1 MHVNSN
7 PKGDR
12 MEKELKVALFGVGGY
27 AANYP
32 EALLRQP
39 RRENVILAGAVD
51 PFAKDFSACPLYGDA
66 ETMLRE
72 VRPDIAVISTP
83 IQFHTE
89 QAVLAFAHGCHV
101 VLEKPMAASV
111 ESARAILRARDEAK
125 RLLNVD
131 YHWCYSAAMRAL
143 KADAEAG
150 LFGAPV
156 SLRAIV
162 LWPRTHS
169 YYRRGSGWAG
179 KKKDPEGRPIYDSV
193 LNNATAHY
201 LMNMLFITGQPAE
214 SVQCATFRAN
224 AIETYDT
231 AVMKARSA
239 GAEIFIAVSHAVD
252 ESELQEPLF
261 EYRYEKAVIRF
272 GEPGR
277 RGERLVAYM
286 NDGTVKD
293 YGPPD
298 PPYMENLW
306 NMADAVRGLDDIHC
320 SGETAMLQV
329 RAIEDM
335 RTAQPEAL
343 PFPEGWVRRETD
355 RSWVPGLAPAL
366 WDCYHA
372 CSLPAWDFKANSL

>member
-1 MHVNSN
+1 
-7 PKGDR
+7 
-12 MEKELKVALFGVGGY
+12 MEKELKAVLFGVGGY

-39 RRENVILAGAVD
+39 LRENVRLAGAVD
-51 PFAKDFSACPLYGDA
+51 PFARDFTACPLYDDA

-72 VRPDIAVISTP
+72 IKPDIAIISTP

-89 QAVLAFAHGCHV
+89 QAELAFAHGCHV
-101 VLEKPMAASV
+101 VLEKPIAGTV
-111 ESARAILRARDEAK
+111 ESAQAILRARDRAN

-131 YHWCYSAAMRAL
+131 YHWCFSPAML
-143 KADAEAG
+143 SMKADAEAG

-162 LWPRTHS
+162 LWPRNLS
-169 YYRRGSGWAG
+169 YYRRGTGWAG
-179 KKKDPEGRPIYDSV
+179 KKLDPEGRPIYDSV

-201 LMNMLFITGQPAE
+201 LMNMLFVTGKLAE
-214 SVQCATFRAN
+214 GVQCATFRAN
-224 AIETYDT
+224 PIETYDT

-252 ESELQEPLF
+252 GSELQEPLF
-261 EYRYEKAVIRF
+261 EYRFEGAVIRF

-277 RGERLVAYM
+277 RGERLKAYM

-293 YGPPD
+293 YGPAD

-306 NMADAVRGLDDIHC
+306 NMADAIRGLDTIRG
-320 SGETAMLQV
+320 SGETALLQTMAV
-329 RAIEDM
+329 QEM
-335 RTAQPEAL
+335 RRVQPQAQ
-343 PFPEGWVRRETD
+343 PFPEAWIRREAD
-355 RSWVPGLAPAL
+355 RNWVPGLAPAL
-366 WDCYHA
+366 WDCYRGM
-372 CSLPAWDFKANSL
+372 SLPAWDLKANSL